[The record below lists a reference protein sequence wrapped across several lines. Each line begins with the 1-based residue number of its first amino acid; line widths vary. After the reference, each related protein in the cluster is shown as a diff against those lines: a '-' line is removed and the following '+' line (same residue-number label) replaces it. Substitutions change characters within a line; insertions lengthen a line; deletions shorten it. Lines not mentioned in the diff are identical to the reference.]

1 MTPFERAIELSA
13 KQRVI
18 IMSTRED
25 LAKALEVARN
35 DAMAAMAAMNAALYA
50 LSAFDEET
58 YKTYNEI
65 MTLLED

>member
-18 IMSTRED
+18 TMSTRED

-35 DAMAAMAAMNAALYA
+35 DAMAAMAAMNAALYD
-50 LSAFDEET
+50 LSAFDEEA

>member
-13 KQRVI
+13 KQRGI
-18 IMSTRED
+18 TMSTRED

-35 DAMAAMAAMNAALYA
+35 DAMAAMAAMNAALYD
-50 LSAFDEET
+50 LSAFDEEA

>member
-25 LAKALEVARN
+25 LVNELGAARN
-35 DAMAAMAAMNAALYA
+35 AAMAAMAAMNAALYA